1 MNDGFGVYYNYN
13 FIVMDLLKCKDYPEY
28 RLSLNGHIV
37 PPGKLLYNV
46 NEQDIV
52 GIDVASKN
60 TTDINYDSGY
70 TFERHSLEN
79 LLRLTPD
86 TASGNANDWKLIL
99 VMKHVDGDKMCL
111 KGALRNVSDRSIA
124 FMTSVNAE
132 KNENYRYGNATIK
145 SHDPDWNICHCSI
158 QAPLVFWDE
167 LKNRLIY

>member
-1 MNDGFGVYYNYN
+1 MHTDLN
-13 FIVMDLLKCKDYPEY
+13 MDLLKCKDYPEY

-46 NEQDIV
+46 REQDII

-60 TTDINYDSGY
+60 TDEIDYNAGY
-70 TFERHSLEN
+70 IFERHSVEN

-86 TASGNANDWKLIL
+86 TASGNANEWKLIL
-99 VMKHVDGDKMCL
+99 VMKHSDGDQMCL
-111 KGALRNVSDRSIA
+111 KGALRNVSDGTIA
-124 FMTSVNAE
+124 FMTSVNEE
-132 KNENYRYGNATIK
+132 KNENYQHGNATIK

-167 LKNRLIY
+167 LKNRLLN

>member
-1 MNDGFGVYYNYN
+1 
-13 FIVMDLLKCKDYPEY
+13 MDLLKCKDYPEY

-46 NEQDIV
+46 NEQDIIR
-52 GIDVASKN
+52 IDVASKN
-60 TTDINYDSGY
+60 ATDIDCDSGY